1 MKNSTAPSESLLT
14 ESRTRETREHL
25 LKINHFLTQERQVHS
40 KVLQQ
45 HKEQM
50 EALQSSETCGSRA
63 FEEALEHTN
72 DFSIESTT
80 IKPLNLQMMNSFKN
94 N

>member
-14 ESRTRETREHL
+14 ESQTKETREHL
-25 LKINHFLTQERQVHS
+25 LKINHFLTQKRQVHS

-50 EALQSSETCGSRA
+50 ETLQLSETCSSRA
-63 FEEALEHTN
+63 FEEALEHTH
-72 DFSIESTT
+72 DFSIDNMT
-80 IKPLNLQMMNSFKN
+80 IKLLNLQNDE
-94 N
+94 

>member
-14 ESRTRETREHL
+14 ESQTKETMREHL

-40 KVLQQ
+40 KVLQK

-50 EALQSSETCGSRA
+50 ETLQLSETCSSRA
-63 FEEALEHTN
+63 FEEALEHT
-72 DFSIESTT
+72 
-80 IKPLNLQMMNSFKN
+80 PMRRVYR
-94 N
+94 

>member
-14 ESRTRETREHL
+14 ESQTKETREHL

-45 HKEQM
+45 RKEQM
-50 EALQSSETCGSRA
+50 EALQSSETCSSRA
-63 FEEALEHTN
+63 F
-72 DFSIESTT
+72 
-80 IKPLNLQMMNSFKN
+80 
-94 N
+94 

>member
-1 MKNSTAPSESLLT
+1 LT
-14 ESRTRETREHL
+14 ESQTKETREHL

-50 EALQSSETCGSRA
+50 EALQLSETCSSCA
-63 FEEALEHTN
+63 FEKALEHTN

-80 IKPLNLQMMNSFKN
+80 IKPLNLQMMDSFKN
-94 N
+94 NE

>member
-14 ESRTRETREHL
+14 ESQTKETMREQL

-50 EALQSSETCGSRA
+50 EALQSSETCSSRA
-63 FEEALEHTN
+63 FEEALEHTH
-72 DFSIESTT
+72 DFSIVSTT
-80 IKPLNLQMMNSFKN
+80 IKPLNLQNDG
-94 N
+94 